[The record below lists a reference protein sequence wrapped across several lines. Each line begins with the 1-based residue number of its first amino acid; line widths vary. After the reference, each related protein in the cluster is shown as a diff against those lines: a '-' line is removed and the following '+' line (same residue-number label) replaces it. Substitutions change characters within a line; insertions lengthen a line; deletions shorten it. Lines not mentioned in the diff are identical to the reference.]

1 MKSEYCSFK
10 SLVSPFE
17 QKKPINW
24 DRQFGRRA
32 PVDVEIGFGMGE
44 VLMRTARQSPD
55 RNFIGIEQHW
65 ERICKTLR
73 AMTRE
78 QSADPA
84 VFGNIRIV
92 RVDARVVFER
102 LFASRSVDTIYCL
115 FPCPWPKKGHVKHR
129 LFAHDF
135 LRLLNNRL
143 KKNGSL
149 RIVTDFYSYFEWM
162 LEQAKNT
169 GFQVKAKTV
178 EPQYDTKFERKWQGE
193 GQEEFFEI
201 DLLKKKHIKAAVKK
215 TYGKKGKRIVELN
228 FKAID
233 DTLACLH
240 QINIP
245 DRASSQSRL
254 ASPVPDSAPEFV
266 RQVTGEIIAGR
277 GDAIPVSRFPGDGTY
292 PLGTAAYEKRNLALE
307 IPVWDADLCTQC
319 GKCPLVC
326 PHAAI
331 RCKIV
336 PDTVL
341 QNAPASFKYR
351 AMLGKDFPQ
360 NLHIIYQVA
369 PEDCTGCG
377 LCVDIC
383 PIRDKR
389 NVSHKALN
397 MAAQPPLREQE
408 RSEER
413 RVGKECRSRWSP
425 YH

>member
-32 PVDVEIGFGMGE
+32 PIDVEIGFGMGE

-84 VFGNIRIV
+84 VFGNIRIL

-149 RIVTDFYSYFEWM
+149 KIVTDFYSYSEWM

-169 GFQVKAKTV
+169 GFQVEAKTIK
-178 EPQYDTKFERKWQGE
+178 PQYDTKFERKWQDE

-201 DLLKKKHIKAAVKK
+201 DLLKKKHIKATVKK
-215 TYGKKGKRIVELN
+215 DIVLKSYTLNEFNVHNLRLEDKKGDISVIFKDMIFDDSKQRAMIHAIVAEEHLTQQFWIVIAKKQKKWKIARAEGQN
-228 FKAID
+228 FFPTPGIA
-233 DTLACLH
+233 
-240 QINIP
+240 
-245 DRASSQSRL
+245 RA
-254 ASPVPDSAPEFV
+254 
-266 RQVTGEIIAGR
+266 
-277 GDAIPVSRFPGDGTY
+277 
-292 PLGTAAYEKRNLALE
+292 LALVYE
-307 IPVWDADLCTQC
+307 
-319 GKCPLVC
+319 
-326 PHAAI
+326 AA
-331 RCKIV
+331 KKSV
-336 PDTVL
+336 
-341 QNAPASFKYR
+341 Q
-351 AMLGKDFPQ
+351 
-360 NLHIIYQVA
+360 
-369 PEDCTGCG
+369 
-377 LCVDIC
+377 
-383 PIRDKR
+383 
-389 NVSHKALN
+389 
-397 MAAQPPLREQE
+397 
-408 RSEER
+408 
-413 RVGKECRSRWSP
+413 
-425 YH
+425 